1 VKQRDGDADDERV
14 EFVFFGCCMVEAK
27 LMELLKERSGYIE
40 DGTSPSYFWRK
51 YLELGMYELEI
62 KDCKPVVL
70 PA

>member
-1 VKQRDGDADDERV
+1 
-14 EFVFFGCCMVEAK
+14 
-27 LMELLKERSGYIE
+27 MELLKERSGYIE

-62 KDCKPVVL
+62 KDFNPVVL